1 MRKLPSIFLATLFFV
16 LGPARN
22 SFAQQRP
29 PMELGSQTGDIEYDF
44 QTGTF
49 LATNGVMVRYGE
61 AVLVAER
68 AMVNQETGEA
78 LAEGRVRVQQ
88 GEQIWAGEHIRYNF
102 HTRQMEA
109 EHFRTGRS
117 PVFAAGEALTG
128 DLTNEVYTASN
139 AYITTDDVAEP
150 ATKVRA
156 KSIKIIPG
164 KSFEARNAVLYVGN
178 LPVFWLPYYK
188 RSLAMRANNFNLTP
202 GYRSR
207 YGPFLLTSY
216 NWFWSDAIDGAFHLD
231 YRVKRG
237 LGGGPDLNLHLDRWG
252 EAEFKYYYL
261 YDEDPSATAAGYSI
275 PADRQRFHFGYDAT
289 PFTNL
294 TVKSMVRYQS
304 DERILHD
311 FFEGEY
317 RQNPQPNTFVEV
329 NKVWSNFSLDLY
341 VEPRVNDF
349 FEAVERLPEVRLTG
363 FRQQLG
369 ATPLY
374 YDSESSAGYYRRRF
388 ADTNGP
394 PLGLDYSASRADTY
408 HQLTLPQTFF
418 GWLNVTPRAGGR
430 FTYYS
435 EATGA
440 GGTNN
445 EVYRSVFNTGA
456 EVSFK
461 AARLWPGATNRFL
474 AVDGLRHIFQ
484 PSVNYVYVPR
494 PEDRPPDLPQFDYE
508 LPSLRL
514 LPIEFT
520 DYNSIDSIDSQNVLR
535 FGLRNKLQTKR
546 AGQVQDL
553 VYWDLYTDWR
563 LNPRPDQTTFA
574 DLYSDLVFRPQT
586 WLTLESQTRYDL
598 DRDRFQLA
606 FHSLRF
612 QPTERW
618 SWSLGHWYL
627 HDDFRASP
635 TALGQGNS
643 LFSSILF
650 FRLNEN
656 WAARTAH
663 YFEARD
669 GRMEEQSYTIY
680 RDLRSWTAG
689 FTLRLRDQRESSDD
703 ITFAFTF
710 SLKAAPKYRVGDDAV
725 RSSQLLGY

>member
-1 MRKLPSIFLATLFFV
+1 MRKLPSIFLAILVFV
-16 LGPARN
+16 IGPARTG
-22 SFAQQRP
+22 FAQQRP
-29 PMELGSQTGDIEYDF
+29 PMELESQTGDIEYDF

-49 LATNGVMVRYGE
+49 VATNGVMVRYGE

-294 TVKSMVRYQS
+294 TVKSRVRYQS

-341 VEPRVNDF
+341 AEPRVNDF

-430 FTYYS
+430 LTYYS

-440 GGTNN
+440 GGTSN
-445 EVYRSVFNTGA
+445 EVYRGVFNTGA

-474 AVDGLRHIFQ
+474 AVDGLRHIVQ

-563 LNPRPDQTTFA
+563 LNPRGDQTTFA